1 MSPLWSTVSMDIAV
15 APPLLIDLSLLLYIN
30 ERKLPLLLKEKST
43 IAKVNLIRLLEMR
56 SG

>member
-1 MSPLWSTVSMDIAV
+1 MDIAV

>member
-1 MSPLWSTVSMDIAV
+1 MSPLWSTASMDIAV

-30 ERKLPLLLKEKST
+30 ERKLLLLLKEKST